1 VAEVRRS
8 PSPVIRR
15 APPQVVIGTAGHVDH
30 GKSSLVRALTGT
42 DPDRL
47 PEEKLRGMTI
57 ELGFAFLPGDSC
69 DLAFIDCP
77 GHERFIAQMV
87 AGAGS
92 IDGCLLVIAADEGPR
107 EQSRE
112 HLDILKLLGIRWG
125 RVVLSKADTVDADTL
140 AATSRAA
147 SELVAGSPLA
157 EHPPLAVSVRSGV
170 GLDELKAWL
179 FTQARA
185 TQRQTQ
191 GEHVRLPIDRVFTL
205 AGHGTVVT
213 GTLLSGTIAIGETLE
228 LYPGGLA
235 RVRSLQVNRVAVDQA
250 SAGQRT
256 AVNLAGIE
264 RDAVARGA
272 WLATPGTLRETTLA
286 DVRFEVLPIGLKH
299 RQRIE
304 LHHGTTTVAA
314 QVNLLHADVVG
325 AGVHDAQVR
334 LATPLYL
341 RTGDRLVARRP
352 SPSANLAGGMV
363 VDAAPSRHRRFA
375 PATTAHFS
383 EALGSDRLLAHL
395 DALRPLPG
403 SESDIIAW
411 AGGPG
416 PAAALFSAA
425 GSRLVRR
432 IVGQKTW
439 LWTDVGWREA
449 GEKLFAALTLK
460 LSAQPERCWWEAA
473 ALPLSIWPTMPSAV
487 GDDVIAAMVDAGTL
501 LRRGNLMT
509 APQVIPPFPASL
521 LADAR
526 RLLALYRAAGL
537 QPPYDFPAC
546 ATLTD
551 SKRGERALTAL
562 RERGWLLQLNDRQ
575 HFYRQAGAALI
586 TEIVD
591 AFAGGDN
598 PSTNVDLL
606 HWLKERHNLTRK
618 YSFPLCDWLDAN
630 LVTKR
635 VGDLRVLGNQRT
647 LPIPALGERL
657 VACRPLR
664 KVWVIYKSS

>member
-1 VAEVRRS
+1 MADAR
-8 PSPVIRR
+8 PAHLPVIRH

-30 GKSSLVRALTGT
+30 GKSSLVRALTGS

-57 ELGFAFLPGDSC
+57 ELGFAFLPGEKKDLGDHC

-112 HLDILKLLGIRWG
+112 HLDILKLLGVRWG
-125 RVVLSKADTVDADTL
+125 RVVISKADAVDAATL
-140 AATSRAA
+140 QATALAA

-157 EHPPLAVSVRSGV
+157 AFPPLAVSVRSGV
-170 GLDELKAWL
+170 GMTELKKWL

-185 TQRQTQ
+185 TKRQTQ

-213 GTLLSGTIAIGETLE
+213 GTLLSGTISIGDTLE
-228 LYPGGLA
+228 IYPGGLA

-256 AVNLAGIE
+256 AVNVAGIE
-264 RDAVARGA
+264 RDTITRGA

-299 RQRIE
+299 RQRLE
-304 LHHGTTTVAA
+304 LHHGTTTVFA
-314 QVNLLHADVVG
+314 QVNLLHADTVN
-325 AGVHDAQVR
+325 AGVHDLQVK

-341 RTGDRLVARRP
+341 RAGDRLVARRP
-352 SPSANLAGGMV
+352 SPSANIAGGLV
-363 VDAAPSRHRRFA
+363 VDAAPPRHKRFA
-375 PATTAHFS
+375 TATIDYFS
-383 EALGSDRLLAHL
+383 AALGGDRLLAYL
-395 DALRPLPG
+395 DALRPLPA
-403 SESDIIAW
+403 SETDVIAW

-416 PAAALFSAA
+416 PAAELFLAA
-425 GSRLVRR
+425 GTRLVRR
-432 IVGQKTW
+432 TSGQKCW
-439 LWTDVGWREA
+439 LWTGIGWRKA
-449 GEKLFAALTLK
+449 GEQIIEALTNK
-460 LSAQPERCWWEAA
+460 LRAQPERCWWEAA
-473 ALPLSIWPTMPSAV
+473 ALPISLWPSMPSAV
-487 GDDVIAAMVDAGTL
+487 GDDLIAAAVDNGKL
-501 LRRGNLMT
+501 LRRGNLIT
-509 APQVIPPFPASL
+509 APQAIPPFPASL

-526 RLLALYRAAGL
+526 RLLVLYRTAGL

-546 ATLTD
+546 ATLAD
-551 SKRGERALTAL
+551 AKRAERALFAL

-575 HFYRQAGAALI
+575 HLHRQTGTKLI
-586 TEIVD
+586 AEIV
-591 AFAGGDN
+591 AQHGENSAA
-598 PSTNVDLL
+598 SIDLL
-606 HWLKERHNLTRK
+606 HWLKECHQLTRK

-630 LVTKR
+630 HVTKR
-635 VGDLRVLGNQRT
+635 VGDLRQLGNQRI
-647 LPIPALGERL
+647 LPIPSLGESLDYETPEGDRT
-657 VACRPLR
+657 
-664 KVWVIYKSS
+664 

>member
-1 VAEVRRS
+1 MPVAEVRRS
-8 PSPVIRR
+8 TSTALRC

-57 ELGFAFLPGDSC
+57 ELGFAFLPGEGC

-112 HLDILKLLGIRWG
+112 HLDILKLLGLRWG
-125 RVVLSKADTVDADTL
+125 RVVISKADTVDAARL
-140 AATSRAA
+140 AEVSRAA

-157 EHPPLAVSVRSGV
+157 EHPPIAVSVRSGV

-185 TQRQTQ
+185 THRQTQ

-213 GTLLSGTIAIGETLE
+213 GTLLSGTIAVGDTLE

-256 AVNLAGIE
+256 AVNVVGIE
-264 RDAVARGA
+264 RDAIARGA

-286 DVRFEVLPIGLKH
+286 DVRLDVLPIGLKH

-304 LHHGTTTVAA
+304 LHHGTTTVSGH
-314 QVNLLHADVVG
+314 VNLLHADVVS
-325 AGVHDAQVR
+325 AGVHDAQVH
-334 LATPLYL
+334 LASPLYL
-341 RTGDRLVARRP
+341 RAGDRLVARRP

-363 VDAAPSRHRRFA
+363 VDAAPARHRRFA
-375 PATTAHFS
+375 PATIAHFS
-383 EALGSDRLLAHL
+383 AALGGDRLLAHL

-403 SESDIIAW
+403 SETDIIAW

-416 PAAALFSAA
+416 PAAELFTAA

-449 GEKLFAALTLK
+449 GEKLLAALTHK

-473 ALPLSIWPTMPSAV
+473 ALPLSIWPTMPSTV
-487 GDDVIAAMVDAGTL
+487 GADVIAALVDAGTL
-501 LRRGNLMT
+501 LRRGSVIT
-509 APQVIPPFPASL
+509 APQAIPPFYPNL

-526 RLLALYRAAGL
+526 RLLVLYRTAGL
-537 QPPYDFPAC
+537 QPPYDLNAC
-546 ATLTD
+546 ATLAD
-551 SKRGERALTAL
+551 SKRGERALAAL

-575 HFYRQAGAALI
+575 HFYRQTGATLIAEVLALHGDSKDAAP
-586 TEIVD
+586 TVD
-591 AFAGGDN
+591 
-598 PSTNVDLL
+598 VL
-606 HWLKERHNLTRK
+606 HWLKERHHLTRK
-618 YSFPLCDWLDAN
+618 FSFPLCDWLDAIQ
-630 LVTKR
+630 VTKR
-635 VGDLRVLGNQRT
+635 IGDSRVLGNQRT
-647 LPIPALGERL
+647 LPIPALGESL
-657 VACRPLR
+657 E
-664 KVWVIYKSS
+664 